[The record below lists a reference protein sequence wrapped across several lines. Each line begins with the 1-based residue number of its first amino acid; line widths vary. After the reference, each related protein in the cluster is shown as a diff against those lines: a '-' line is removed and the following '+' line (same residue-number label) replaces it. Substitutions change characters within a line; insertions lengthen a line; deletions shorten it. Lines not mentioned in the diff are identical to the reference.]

1 MKFLVTLSDFLVPTV
16 MFLIVVYGLIHKVD
30 VFQSFVDG
38 AKEGIN
44 VVLSILPTL
53 VALMLG
59 IAMLRTSGALDG
71 LVRLLSPLVS
81 FSNFPTEVIPVALM
95 RTVSSSASPVHSS
108 AVSSVPVSSSDFFS
122 EASSSVISA
131 SSSVTVSAASFSS
144 SGSFSFNALISSSR
158 AAISVYN
165 VLIAVICVRN
175 SVVSSLCAS

>member
-71 LVRLLSPLVS
+71 LVRLLSPLFS

-95 RTVSSSASPVHSS
+95 RTVSSSASTGLILDIFKNYGPDSFIGRL
-108 AVSSVPVSSSDFFS
+108 VSIMFGCTESIFY
-122 EASSSVISA
+122 
-131 SSSVTVSAASFSS
+131 TM
-144 SGSFSFNALISSSR
+144 
-158 AAISVYN
+158 SVYFMS
-165 VLIAVICVRN
+165 IKIKN
-175 SVVSSLCAS
+175 SRYTVVGALLASLVGITMSYLLTVYLFGV

>member
-71 LVRLLSPLVS
+71 LVRLLSPLIS

-95 RTVSSSASPVHSS
+95 RTVSSSASTGLILDIFKNYGPDSFIGRL
-108 AVSSVPVSSSDFFS
+108 VSIMFGCTESIFY
-122 EASSSVISA
+122 
-131 SSSVTVSAASFSS
+131 TM
-144 SGSFSFNALISSSR
+144 
-158 AAISVYN
+158 SVYFMS
-165 VLIAVICVRN
+165 IKIKN
-175 SVVSSLCAS
+175 SRYTVVGALLASLVGITMSYLLTVYLFGV

>member
-95 RTVSSSASPVHSS
+95 RTVSSSASTGLILDIFKNYERDSFIGRL
-108 AVSSVPVSSSDFFS
+108 VSIMFGCTESIFY
-122 EASSSVISA
+122 
-131 SSSVTVSAASFSS
+131 TM
-144 SGSFSFNALISSSR
+144 
-158 AAISVYN
+158 SVYFMS
-165 VLIAVICVRN
+165 IKIKN
-175 SVVSSLCAS
+175 SRYTVVGALLASLVGITMSYLLTVYLFGV

>member
-95 RTVSSSASPVHSS
+95 RTVSSSASTGLILDIFKNYGPDSFIGRL
-108 AVSSVPVSSSDFFS
+108 VSIMFGCTESIFY
-122 EASSSVISA
+122 
-131 SSSVTVSAASFSS
+131 TM
-144 SGSFSFNALISSSR
+144 
-158 AAISVYN
+158 SVYFMS
-165 VLIAVICVRN
+165 IKIKN
-175 SVVSSLCAS
+175 SRYTIVGALLASLVGITMSYLLTVYLFGV

>member
-71 LVRLLSPLVS
+71 LVRLLSHLVS

-95 RTVSSSASPVHSS
+95 RTVSSSASTGLILDIFKNYGPDSFIGRL
-108 AVSSVPVSSSDFFS
+108 VSIMFGCTESIFY
-122 EASSSVISA
+122 
-131 SSSVTVSAASFSS
+131 TM
-144 SGSFSFNALISSSR
+144 
-158 AAISVYN
+158 SVYFMS
-165 VLIAVICVRN
+165 IKIKN
-175 SVVSSLCAS
+175 SRYTVVGALLASLVGITMSYLLTVYLFGV

>member
-71 LVRLLSPLVS
+71 LVRLLSTLVS

-95 RTVSSSASPVHSS
+95 RTVSSSASTGLILDIFKNYGPDSFIGRL
-108 AVSSVPVSSSDFFS
+108 VSIMFGCTESIFY
-122 EASSSVISA
+122 
-131 SSSVTVSAASFSS
+131 TM
-144 SGSFSFNALISSSR
+144 
-158 AAISVYN
+158 SVYFMS
-165 VLIAVICVRN
+165 IKIKN
-175 SVVSSLCAS
+175 SRYTVVGALLASLVGITMSYLLTVYLFGV

>member
-53 VALMLG
+53 VALMLV

-95 RTVSSSASPVHSS
+95 RTVSSSASTGLILDIFKNYGPDSFIGRL
-108 AVSSVPVSSSDFFS
+108 VSIMFGCTESIFY
-122 EASSSVISA
+122 
-131 SSSVTVSAASFSS
+131 TM
-144 SGSFSFNALISSSR
+144 
-158 AAISVYN
+158 SVYFMS
-165 VLIAVICVRN
+165 IKIKN
-175 SVVSSLCAS
+175 SRYTVVGALLASLVGITMSYLLTVYLFGV

>member
-95 RTVSSSASPVHSS
+95 RTVSSSASTGLILDIFKNYGPDSFIGRL
-108 AVSSVPVSSSDFFS
+108 VSIMFGCTESIFY
-122 EASSSVISA
+122 
-131 SSSVTVSAASFSS
+131 TM
-144 SGSFSFNALISSSR
+144 
-158 AAISVYN
+158 SVYFMSIKIKN
-165 VLIAVICVRN
+165 SRYTVIGALLA
-175 SVVSSLCAS
+175 SLVGITMSYLLTVYLFGV

>member
-59 IAMLRTSGALDG
+59 IAMLRTSGALDA

-95 RTVSSSASPVHSS
+95 RTVSSSASTGLILDIFKNYGPDSFIGRL
-108 AVSSVPVSSSDFFS
+108 VSIMFGCTESIFY
-122 EASSSVISA
+122 
-131 SSSVTVSAASFSS
+131 TM
-144 SGSFSFNALISSSR
+144 
-158 AAISVYN
+158 SVYFMS
-165 VLIAVICVRN
+165 IKIKN
-175 SVVSSLCAS
+175 SRYTVVGALLASLVGITMSYLLTVYLFGV

>member
-16 MFLIVVYGLIHKVD
+16 MFLIVIYGLIHKVD
-30 VFQSFVDG
+30 VFQSFIDG
-38 AKEGIN
+38 AKEGVH

-95 RTVSSSASPVHSS
+95 RTVSSSASTGLILDIFKTYGPDSFIGRL
-108 AVSSVPVSSSDFFS
+108 VSIMFGCTESIFY
-122 EASSSVISA
+122 
-131 SSSVTVSAASFSS
+131 TM
-144 SGSFSFNALISSSR
+144 
-158 AAISVYN
+158 SVYFMIIKVKN
-165 VLIAVICVRN
+165 TRYT
-175 SVVSSLCAS
+175 VVGALLASLAGIIMSYLLTVHLFGI

>member
-38 AKEGIN
+38 AKEGFN

-59 IAMLRTSGALDG
+59 IAMLRPSGALDG

-95 RTVSSSASPVHSS
+95 RTVSSSASTGLILDIFKNYGPDSFIGRL
-108 AVSSVPVSSSDFFS
+108 VSIKFGCTESIFY
-122 EASSSVISA
+122 
-131 SSSVTVSAASFSS
+131 TM
-144 SGSFSFNALISSSR
+144 
-158 AAISVYN
+158 SVYFMS
-165 VLIAVICVRN
+165 IKIKN
-175 SVVSSLCAS
+175 SRYTVVGALLASLVGITMSYLLTVYLFGV

>member
-95 RTVSSSASPVHSS
+95 RTVSSSASTGLILDIFKNYGPDSFIGRL
-108 AVSSVPVSSSDFFS
+108 VSIMFGCTESIFY
-122 EASSSVISA
+122 
-131 SSSVTVSAASFSS
+131 TM
-144 SGSFSFNALISSSR
+144 
-158 AAISVYN
+158 SVYFMS
-165 VLIAVICVRN
+165 IKIKN
-175 SVVSSLCAS
+175 SRYTVVGALLESLVGITMSYLLTVYLFGV